1 LDELR
6 EPSARNGG
14 GNPEPSLQS
23 KKVQRLL
30 GCGDTLNN
38 QQERPTSH

>member
-1 LDELR
+1 LDEFR
-6 EPSARNGG
+6 ETLTRNGD

-30 GCGDTLNN
+30 ECGDTLNN
-38 QQERPTSH
+38 QQERPTSQ

>member
-6 EPSARNGG
+6 GTSARNGG
-14 GNPEPSLQS
+14 GNPDPSLQS

-30 GCGDTLNN
+30 EYGDILNN
-38 QQERPTSH
+38 QQERPTSL